1 MTHLTS
7 LYMPKDRVLKIE
19 TDKKLVER
27 LYRHKDAVSMIQVK
41 ELSDANSNFKTLIK
55 LMIRLGERTNKK
67 ELTELLSEVYSNLI

>member
-1 MTHLTS
+1 
-7 LYMPKDRVLKIE
+7 MPKDRVLKIE
-19 TDKKLVER
+19 KDKKLVER
-27 LYRHKDAVSMIQVK
+27 LYKHKDAVSMIQVK

>member
-1 MTHLTS
+1 
-7 LYMPKDRVLKIE
+7 MPKDRVLKIE

-55 LMIRLGERTNKK
+55 LMIRLGERTQTK

>member
-1 MTHLTS
+1 
-7 LYMPKDRVLKIE
+7 MPKDRVLKIE
-19 TDKKLVER
+19 KDKKLVER